1 MEINIARLKLQLTRL
16 IFYIILI
23 LLTISCIVPFY
34 ILMINGSRT
43 NEQINL
49 GITFIPGSNVI
60 GNLKTILIITAN
72 LNFFLGFINSAVVA
86 VTGSL
91 LSIYIA
97 ALTAYGLV
105 FYQFPGKK
113 ILFGIILA
121 SMMIPA
127 QLGLI
132 GLWNLMFMLNLLDSL
147 LALILPAGAAAF
159 TVYFL
164 RQYIR
169 SVLPAYIIQAAQIDG
184 ANDLLI
190 FHRIALPIMSPGL
203 ATMAIFAFVFN
214 WNNFL
219 WPLIALTTKDNYTLP
234 LMIAQLN
241 SSLYARDFGAIYL
254 AVAFSIFPIVV
265 VFIFLQR
272 FLISGVSFGSLK
284 E

>member
-1 MEINIARLKLQLTRL
+1 MDINMAKLKLQLTRAV
-16 IFYIILI
+16 FYVILI
-23 LLTISCIVPFY
+23 LLAVTCIVPFY
-34 ILMINGSRT
+34 IMIINGSRT
-43 NEQINL
+43 NEQITL
-49 GITFIPGSNVI
+49 GITLIPGSNVI

-72 LNFFLGFINSAVVA
+72 LNFFLGFLNSAAVA
-86 VTGSL
+86 IAATV

-97 ALTAYGLV
+97 ALTAFGFV
-105 FYQFPGKK
+105 FYEFPLKK
-113 ILFGIILA
+113 VLFVFIMA

-132 GLWNLMFMLNLLDSL
+132 GLWNLMLMLNLLDSL

-169 SVLPAYIIQAAQIDG
+169 SVLPDYIIQAARIDG

-190 FHRIALPIMSPGL
+190 FHRIALPIMSPGI
-203 ATMAIFAFVFN
+203 ATMAIFGFVIS

-234 LMIAQLN
+234 LMIAQLS

-254 AVAFSIFPIVV
+254 AVAFSVFPIIV

>member
-1 MEINIARLKLQLTRL
+1 MDINMAKLKLQLTRVV
-16 IFYIILI
+16 FYVILI
-23 LLTISCIVPFY
+23 LLAVTCIVPFY
-34 ILMINGSRT
+34 IMIINGSRT
-43 NEQINL
+43 NEQITL
-49 GITFIPGSNVI
+49 GITLIPGSNVI

-72 LNFFLGFINSAVVA
+72 LNFFLGFLNSAAVA
-86 VTGSL
+86 IAATV

-97 ALTAYGLV
+97 ALTAFGFV
-105 FYQFPGKK
+105 FYEFPLKK
-113 ILFGIILA
+113 VLFVFIMA

-132 GLWNLMFMLNLLDSL
+132 GLWNLMLMLNLLDSL

-169 SVLPAYIIQAAQIDG
+169 SVLPDYIIQAARIDG

-190 FHRIALPIMSPGL
+190 FHRIALPIMSPGI
-203 ATMAIFAFVFN
+203 ATMAIFGFVIS

-234 LMIAQLN
+234 LMIAQLS

-254 AVAFSIFPIVV
+254 AVAFSVFPIIV